1 MKNNFIKIR
10 RILKEN
16 QRVLLPTTLLIGFI
30 VDFFTLNRADQVF
43 DNIILLAHLFIVA
56 TSIFLLFITNSNS
69 KIRVF
74 LPYLMQYSFGNLFSG
89 MIILYARS
97 GAIITS
103 LPFLMTLV
111 TLLISNEFIHKKN
124 SWLTLQISLFFVSL
138 ISYTTL
144 ITPVLFREI
153 STSIFIIGTLSA
165 IILIGKY
172 KI

>member
-1 MKNNFIKIR
+1 
-10 RILKEN
+10 
-16 QRVLLPTTLLIGFI
+16 
-30 VDFFTLNRADQVF
+30 
-43 DNIILLAHLFIVA
+43 
-56 TSIFLLFITNSNS
+56 
-69 KIRVF
+69 
-74 LPYLMQYSFGNLFSG
+74 

-165 IILIGKY
+165 IILIGLYIILLTKVVNGMGGIEFVKY